1 MKVEL
6 LSGTETRH
14 RQGELAALLVD
25 AVEHG
30 ASIGF
35 TLPLLDA
42 EVDSYWQDVAG
53 EVAAGR
59 KELLVALDERGR
71 VIGSAQLALE
81 SRANGR
87 HRAEVQ
93 KVMVKHTWRGRG
105 VGAALMARLEQEAQA
120 AGRTVLFLDTSTG
133 ASGATVFYRR
143 LGYSFV
149 GSIPNYAANPDGRL
163 VANAIF
169 YKMLPAKEALMPS
182 GAAAPQTA
190 AAG

>member
-1 MKVEL
+1 MKVEM
-6 LSGTETRH
+6 LSGTETMR
-14 RQGELAALLVD
+14 RQGELTALIID

-35 TLPLLDA
+35 TLPLDPA
-42 EVDSYWQDVAG
+42 GVEQYWQAVAG
-53 EVAAGR
+53 DVAAGC
-59 KELLVALDERGR
+59 KDLFVALDERGR

-93 KVMVKHTWRGRG
+93 KVIVKHTLRGRG
-105 VGAALMARLEQEAQA
+105 IGAALMARLEQEAQA
-120 AGRTVLFLDTSTG
+120 GGRTVLFLDTSTG

-169 YKMLPAKEALMPS
+169 YKLIPAKETGGLTGS
-182 GAAAPQTA
+182 RAPQA
-190 AAG
+190 VAAG

>member
-6 LSGTETRH
+6 LSGTETLR
-14 RQGELAALLVD
+14 RQGELTALLVD

-35 TLPLLDA
+35 TLPFADG
-42 EVDSYWQDVAG
+42 EVEGYWQQIAG

-59 KELLVALDERGR
+59 KDLFVALEERGR
-71 VIGSAQLALE
+71 VIGSAQMALE

-105 VGAALMARLEQEAQA
+105 VGAALMARLEQQAHA

-149 GSIPNYAANPDGRL
+149 GSIPHYAANPDGRL

-169 YKMLPAKEALMPS
+169 YKLLPARNAVAPTS
-182 GAAAPQTA
+182 TRAPQISA
-190 AAG
+190 VQ